1 MTDEATTTAPV
12 RVVKPGDRDR
22 GTTQTPGMDREA
34 AVAESTV
41 GARGLWAGYVT
52 MAPGMASGAHHHG
65 QVESAIYIIS
75 GRARMR
81 FGPKLEQT
89 VDAGPGDFIFVPPY
103 AVHQELNLDPD
114 QPIEMIVARDG
125 QENIVVNVDVP
136 EAKG

>member
-1 MTDEATTTAPV
+1 MTGDADNTAAV
-12 RVVKPGDRDR
+12 RVVRPGERDR
-22 GTTQTPGMDREA
+22 GTAQTPGMEREA

-65 QVESAIYIIS
+65 ELESAIYVIS

-103 AVHQELNLDPD
+103 AVHQELNLDADAPV
-114 QPIEMIVARDG
+114 EMIVARDG

-136 EAKG
+136 GAEA